1 MTHGMTKGSN
11 IQLEATAVRAVL
23 CWAPGAGVPDVDA
36 SALLLGPDGKVRSD
50 DDFIFYNQPRH
61 PSGLVRHLAKKR
73 EPEGLRDTVEA
84 DLATLDASVDRVLLA
99 ASADGGTF
107 ADVQELR
114 LLLHEAGSPDGAT
127 DPGGN
132 GRLLARFDIEPE
144 TGEETAMVCGELYRR
159 GDEWKFRALGQ
170 GYDTGLIG
178 LATEFGITVD
188 ESEGERGSDAVGR
201 ARRNDDGEGANV
213 RRQRAP
219 HEDTSQEDR
228 EHDPDATVAHV
239 PAPDTIGVDDFRIGP
254 PAATV
259 PKPPPEPDFPEP
271 EPVPPGPQP
280 EPSPHP
286 EPSPPGP
293 TPPGPPPTPPGPGPE
308 PVPGPPPGPTPG
320 PGPAPGPD
328 PAPPPEPQPDPAG
341 AGVPTVAAQRPQPGA
356 PPFGPQG
363 APGIPAPPAQ
373 QPGYGYPQPPHQQP
387 GYGYPQPPHQQPGY
401 GYPQPPHHPPQQP
414 PATQPAYGYPQ
425 PTYGYPQPD
434 PTFTLPPQGPQFLT
448 NR

>member
-1 MTHGMTKGSN
+1 MTHAMTKGSN
-11 IQLEATAVRAVL
+11 IQLESTAVRAVL

-84 DLATLDASVDRVLLA
+84 DLGALDASVDRVLLA

-107 ADVQELR
+107 SAVRELR
-114 LLLHEAGSPDGAT
+114 LLLHDADNPDGAT
-127 DPGGN
+127 GSGHGGQ
-132 GRLLARFDIEPE
+132 LLARFDIEPE
-144 TGEETAMVCGELYRR
+144 TGAETAMVCGELYRR
-159 GDEWKFRALGQ
+159 GDGWKFRALGQ
-170 GYDTGLIG
+170 GYDTGLVG

-188 ESEGERGSDAVGR
+188 EGEADDADAGKTEADAGRERGR
-201 ARRNDDGEGANV
+201 TRE
-213 RRQRAP
+213 RAP
-219 HEDTSQEDR
+219 EP
-228 EHDPDATVAHV
+228 DPDATVAHA
-239 PAPDTIGVDDFRIGP
+239 PRPDTIGSEDFRLGP

-259 PKPPPEPDFPEP
+259 PQPPPEPDFPEP
-271 EPVPPGPQP
+271 DPVPPEPHP

-286 EPSPPGP
+286 EPGPPPGP
-293 TPPGPPPTPPGPGPE
+293 PPGPGPE
-308 PVPGPPPGPTPG
+308 PVPPVPPGPPPGPAPG
-320 PGPAPGPD
+320 PGPVPGPD
-328 PAPPPEPQPDPAG
+328 PAPPPQPPAPEPPQPTPSPEPQPDPAG
-341 AGVPTVAAQRPQPGA
+341 VAAAGGAASSAVTAQVPMPGA

-363 APGIPAPPAQ
+363 VPTT
-373 QPGYGYPQPPHQQP
+373 
-387 GYGYPQPPHQQPGY
+387 QPGY

-434 PTFTLPPQGPQFLT
+434 PAFTLPPQGPQFLT